1 MADDETESDDAEELI
16 SQLLAAGYTYE
27 GHPPDEGAE
36 DEDDSED
43 DTGSEDE
50 SEDTPDDEDETE
62 APEDEAPPV
71 NAGLPADELEQL
83 LKLRQL
89 LTDPDI
95 ASGVHDLLEAK
106 FNPPKKE
113 ITKDTVELPEW
124 IDPDDETAVNT
135 YLEIQKL
142 QGQTAE
148 EVSKLASR
156 VEQDEAERQSQRVAA
171 DIAAAVDQFKAAH
184 PDLTDDEID
193 KVRRVTA
200 ELGIVPSVMA
210 NTPEGPVA
218 GLVKAMEIGS
228 MSDESVR
235 GKVLGIAT
243 SGDTG
248 KKERR
253 RKSNLTA
260 LSGSSGSV
268 PRTAASRQKPQ
279 NWNEVTSRIVE
290 EINAAGG
297 VS

>member
-1 MADDETESDDAEELI
+1 MPDDENESDEAEELI

-113 ITKDTVELPEW
+113 ITKETVDLPEW
-124 IDPDDETAVNT
+124 IDPDDEQAVNT

-142 QGQTAE
+142 QQH
-148 EVSKLASR
+148 
-156 VEQDEAERQSQRVAA
+156 QDEKVGELAGQLEREEADRNSQRVAS
-171 DIAAAVDQFKAAH
+171 DIAAAVEQFKAAH

-193 KVRRVTA
+193 KIRRTTA
-200 ELGIVPSVMA
+200 ELGIVPAVMA
-210 NTPEGPVA
+210 NTPDGPVA

-243 SGDTG
+243 SGDTE

-253 RKSNLTA
+253 RKSHLNA
-260 LSGSSGSV
+260 LSGSSGST
-268 PRTAASRQKPQ
+268 PRTKTSTTKPM

-290 EINAAGG
+290 ELNASGG

>member
-1 MADDETESDDAEELI
+1 MADDETTDDAEELI
-16 SQLLAAGYTYE
+16 QQLLDAGYSYDGRVPE
-27 GHPPDEGAE
+27 ENE
-36 DEDDSED
+36 DDDSEVD
-43 DTGSEDE
+43 EPAGEEDE
-50 SEDTPDDEDETE
+50 SEDEDGGGEEASPTPPP
-62 APEDEAPPV
+62 AP
-71 NAGLPADELEQL
+71 GLPDEELAQL
-83 LKLRQL
+83 LKLREL

-113 ITKDTVELPEW
+113 ITKETVDLPKW
-124 IDPDDETAVNT
+124 IDPDDEQAVNT

-142 QGQTAE
+142 QQH
-148 EVSKLASR
+148 
-156 VEQDEAERQSQRVAA
+156 QDEKVGELAGQLEREEADRNSQRVAS
-171 DIAAAVDQFKAAH
+171 DIAAAVEQFKAAH

-193 KVRRVTA
+193 KIRRTTA
-200 ELGIVPSVMA
+200 ELGIVPAVMA
-210 NTPEGPVA
+210 NTPDGPVA

-243 SGDTG
+243 SGDTE

-253 RKSNLTA
+253 RKSHLNA
-260 LSGSSGSV
+260 LSGSSGST
-268 PRTAASRQKPQ
+268 PRTKTSTTKPM

-290 EINAAGG
+290 ELNASGG

>member
-1 MADDETESDDAEELI
+1 MADDETTDDAEELI
-16 SQLLAAGYTYE
+16 QQLLDAGYSYDGRVPE
-27 GHPPDEGAE
+27 ENE
-36 DEDDSED
+36 DDDSEVD
-43 DTGSEDE
+43 EPAGEEDE
-50 SEDTPDDEDETE
+50 SEDEDGGGEEASPTPPP
-62 APEDEAPPV
+62 AP
-71 NAGLPADELEQL
+71 GLPDEELAQL
-83 LKLRQL
+83 LKLREL

-113 ITKDTVELPEW
+113 ITKETVDLPEW
-124 IDPDDETAVNT
+124 IDPDDEQAVNT

-142 QGQTAE
+142 QQH
-148 EVSKLASR
+148 
-156 VEQDEAERQSQRVAA
+156 QDEKVGELAGQLEREEADRNSQRVAS
-171 DIAAAVDQFKAAH
+171 DIAAAVEQFKAAH

-193 KVRRVTA
+193 KIRRTTA
-200 ELGIVPSVMA
+200 ELGIVPAVMA
-210 NTPEGPVA
+210 NTPDGPVA

-243 SGDTG
+243 SGDTE

-253 RKSNLTA
+253 RKSHLNA
-260 LSGSSGSV
+260 LSGSSGST
-268 PRTAASRQKPQ
+268 PRTKTSTTKPM

-290 EINAAGG
+290 ELNASGG